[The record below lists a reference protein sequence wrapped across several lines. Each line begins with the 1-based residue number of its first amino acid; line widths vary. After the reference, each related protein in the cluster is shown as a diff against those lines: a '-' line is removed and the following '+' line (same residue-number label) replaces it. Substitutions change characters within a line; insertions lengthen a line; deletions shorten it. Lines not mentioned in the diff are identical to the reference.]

1 MIYFIGAGP
10 GDPELVTVKAM
21 NILKKADAV
30 LYTGSLVPK
39 EVLSWCKEDALIVDS
54 QGMKYPEIFD
64 FLYAHKD
71 KIVARVH
78 TGDPS
83 IYSTIAK
90 QIEFLKEES
99 IEYSVI
105 PGITAAFGA
114 AASLGIEYTIPGVSQ
129 TVILSR
135 VEGKTPN
142 PEKLENI
149 LACKNSSL
157 AFYLSILLLKKLKET
172 ALKMDYS
179 ADTPCWVIEKATWAE
194 EKIYKGTI
202 SNIHEQVSHIRGVA
216 LILFGDYLYQKETEE
231 SHLYVKPLVKEVE
244 ARKEQRKEEKKA
256 KANG

>member
-10 GDPELVTVKAM
+10 GDPDLVTVKAQK
-21 NILKKADAV
+21 ILQKADAV

-39 EVLSWCKEDALIVDS
+39 EVLSWCKEDAIVEDS
-54 QGMKYPEIFD
+54 QGMKYPEIFE
-64 FLYAHKD
+64 FLEKHQD
-71 KIVARVH
+71 KLVARVH

-90 QIEFLKEES
+90 QIEHLKEQN

-157 AFYLSILLLKKLKET
+157 AFYLSILLLEKLKKT
-172 ALKMDYS
+172 ALEMDYS
-179 ADTPCWVIEKATWAE
+179 PDTPCWVVEKATWAE

-202 SNIHEQVSHIRGVA
+202 SDIHEQVSHIRGVA
-216 LILFGDYLYQKETEE
+216 LILFGDYLHQKETEE

-244 ARKEQRKEEKKA
+244 AKKEERKK
-256 KANG
+256 KKEEANG

>member
-10 GDPELVTVKAM
+10 GDPDLITVKAM
-21 NILKKADAV
+21 KILQIADVV

-39 EVLSWCKEDALIVDS
+39 EVLKWCKDDAKVQDS

-64 FLYAHKD
+64 ILKNNSD

-90 QIEFLKEES
+90 QIEFLKEQN
-99 IEYSVI
+99 IKYSVI
-105 PGITAAFGA
+105 PGVSAAFGA

-135 VEGKTPN
+135 VAGKTPN
-142 PEKLENI
+142 PEDLKNI

-157 AFYLSILLLKKLKET
+157 VFYLSILLLKKLKKQ
-172 ALKMDYS
+172 ALELGYDEN
-179 ADTPCWVIEKATWAE
+179 TPCWVIEKATWDD

-202 SNIHEQVSHIRGVA
+202 SNIQEQVEHIRGIA
-216 LILFGDYLYQKETEE
+216 LIMMGDFLYQKETEQ
-231 SHLYVKPLVKEVE
+231 SHLYVKPLIKEL
-244 ARKEQRKEEKKA
+244 EKLKDSNA
-256 KANG
+256 

>member
-1 MIYFIGAGP
+1 MVYFIGAGP

-21 NILKKADAV
+21 NILRKADAV
-30 LYTGSLVPK
+30 LFTGSLVPK
-39 EVLSWCKEDALIVDS
+39 EVLTWCKDDAIIEDS
-54 QGMKYPEIFD
+54 QGMKYPEIFE
-64 FLYAHKD
+64 FLTKYKD
-71 KIVARVH
+71 KIVARLH

-90 QIEFLKEES
+90 QIEFLEEQG

-129 TVILSR
+129 TIILTR

-157 AFYLSILLLKKLKET
+157 AFYLSILLLKKLKEK
-172 ALKMDYS
+172 ALEMGYS
-179 ADTPCWVIEKATWAE
+179 SNTPCWVVEKATWKD

-202 SNIHEQVSHIRGVA
+202 SNIQEQVSHIKGVA
-216 LILFGDYLYQKETEE
+216 LILFGDYLHQKETEE
-231 SHLYVKPLVKEVE
+231 SHLYVKPLVKEL
-244 ARKEQRKEEKKA
+244 EK
-256 KANG
+256 

>member
-10 GDPELVTVKAM
+10 GDPELITVKGM

-30 LYTGSLVPK
+30 LYTGSLVPR
-39 EVLSWCKEDALIVDS
+39 EVLSWCRDDALIVDS
-54 QGMKYPEIFD
+54 QGMKYPEIFE
-64 FLYAHKD
+64 FLTTHKD

-90 QIEFLKEES
+90 QIEYLKEQD

-129 TVILSR
+129 TIILSR

-157 AFYLSILLLKKLKET
+157 AFYLSILLIKKLKKT
-172 ALKMDYS
+172 ALNMGYS
-179 ADTPCWVIEKATWAE
+179 PDTPCWVVEKATWPG

-202 SNIHEQVSHIRGVA
+202 SDIGEQVSHIKGVA
-216 LILFGDYLYQKETEE
+216 LILFGEYLNQKETQE
-231 SHLYVKPLVKEVE
+231 SHLYVKPLVKELEGKNV
-244 ARKEQRKEEKKA
+244 
-256 KANG
+256 

>member
-10 GDPELVTVKAM
+10 GDPELITVKGM

-30 LYTGSLVPK
+30 LYTGSLVPR

-54 QGMKYPEIFD
+54 QGMKYPKIFE
-64 FLYAHKD
+64 FLETHKD
-71 KIVARVH
+71 KVLARVH

-90 QIEFLKEES
+90 QIEFLNERG

-129 TVILSR
+129 TIILSR

-157 AFYLSILLLKKLKET
+157 AFYLSILLIKKLKKT
-172 ALKMDYS
+172 ALKMGYS
-179 ADTPCWVIEKATWAE
+179 FNTPCWVVEKATWSE

-202 SNIHEQVSHIRGVA
+202 SNIEEQVSHIKGVA
-216 LILFGDYLYQKETEE
+216 LILFGEFLNQEETEE
-231 SHLYVKPLVKEVE
+231 SHLYVKPLVKETLQSG
-244 ARKEQRKEEKKA
+244 AKKC
-256 KANG
+256 

>member
-10 GDPELVTVKAM
+10 GDPDLITVKAM
-21 NILKKADAV
+21 KILKIADIV

-39 EVLSWCKEDALIVDS
+39 EVLTWCKDNAIIQDS

-64 FLYAHKD
+64 ILKTNKD

-90 QIEFLKEES
+90 QIEFLKEQD

-105 PGITAAFGA
+105 PGVSAAFGA

-129 TVILSR
+129 TIILSR
-135 VEGKTPN
+135 VAGKTPN
-142 PEKLENI
+142 PEDLNNI

-157 AFYLSILLLKKLKET
+157 VFYLSILLLKKLKKQ
-172 ALKMDYS
+172 ALELGYS
-179 ADTPCWVIEKATWAE
+179 SDTPCWVIEKATWE
-194 EKIYKGTI
+194 DEKIYKGTI
-202 SNIHEQVSHIRGVA
+202 DNIHEQVSHIKGIA
-216 LILFGDYLYQKETEE
+216 LIMMGDFLYQKETEE
-231 SHLYVKPLVKEVE
+231 SHLYVKPLVKEL
-244 ARKEQRKEEKKA
+244 EKLSK
-256 KANG
+256 